1 MGMKKE
7 FFYRALRVVFDKT
20 RRNPHF
26 IKKIVG
32 VTLVLGLFVMVG
44 FGLLLYFAV
53 GIGKNLIANKPEI
66 DLLAVE
72 RLIAEKS
79 ITLSEEQRRLLA
91 PVIEGLAASSLA
103 PAQTKALKEQFFEVI
118 TPAQLVKME
127 AWKADATTKM
137 TGLFALPPAVA
148 AIIEK
153 YTGISQETVEA
164 KIDSILAWWK
174 ITISDNGAEQL
185 QKTLKNP

>member
-7 FFYRALRVVFDKT
+7 FLLRAIWVVFDKT

-26 IKKIVG
+26 FKKIVG
-32 VTLVLGLFVMVG
+32 VTLALGLFIMAG

-53 GIGKNLIANKPEI
+53 GIGQNLIAKTADL

-72 RLIAEKS
+72 QLVAEKS
-79 ITLSEEQRRLLA
+79 MALSEEQRRLLA
-91 PVIEGLAASSLA
+91 PVIEGLAASGLA
-103 PAQTKALKEQFFEVI
+103 PAQTKALKEQFFEII
-118 TPAQLVKME
+118 TPAQLAKLE
-127 AWKADATTKM
+127 AWKADAATK
-137 TGLFALPPAVA
+137 TAGLFTLPPAVA

-153 YTGISQETVEA
+153 YTGLSQETVEV

-174 ITISDNGAEQL
+174 ITIPDNSAEQL
-185 QKTLKNP
+185 EKTLRNP

>member
-1 MGMKKE
+1 MKKE

-53 GIGKNLIANKPEI
+53 GIGKNLIAKKPEI

-79 ITLSEEQRRLLA
+79 IVLSEEQRRLLA
-91 PVIEGLAASSLA
+91 PVTEGLAVSSLA
-103 PAQTKALKEQFFEVI
+103 PAQAKALKEQFLEVI

-127 AWKADATTKM
+127 AWKAGAATKM
-137 TGLFALPPAVA
+137 TGLFVLPPAVA
-148 AIIEK
+148 AIIEQ

-164 KIDSILAWWK
+164 KMDSILAWWK
-174 ITISDNGAEQL
+174 ITIPDNSAEQL
-185 QKTLKNP
+185 QKTLRNP